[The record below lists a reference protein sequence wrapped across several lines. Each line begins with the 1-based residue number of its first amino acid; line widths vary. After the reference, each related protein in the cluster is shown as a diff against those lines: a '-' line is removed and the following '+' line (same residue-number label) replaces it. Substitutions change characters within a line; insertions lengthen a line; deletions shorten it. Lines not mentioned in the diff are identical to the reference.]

1 MTELRFTLPGDPP
14 IIVRAKPSTRARR
27 LRLSVSKLGGQ
38 VEVIMPPG
46 VGLDD
51 ARRFAVGNRGWIMK
65 AVGSSASRVRPRYGN
80 VFPLEGHCLVLRR
93 SGGKPPE
100 GNSRHLSLACEEADL
115 PRELGALCRKLAR
128 ARLHTAVGNHA
139 ASLDLPIPRFRI
151 KDTSSRW
158 GSCSAQGNLN
168 FSWRLVMM
176 PPDILD
182 YVAAHE
188 VSHLI
193 ELNHSPEFWRI
204 VEGLCPQYRDRRK
217 WLRTEGSRYHS
228 HLLL

>member
-14 IIVRAKPSTRARR
+14 IIVCAKPSTRARR
-27 LRLSVSKLGGQ
+27 LRLNVSRLGGR
-38 VEVIMPPG
+38 VEVVIPPG
-46 VGLDD
+46 VGLDH
-51 ARRFAVGNRGWIMK
+51 ARRFAVGNRDWIMK
-65 AVGSSASRVRPRYGN
+65 AVGRSARQVRPRFGD
-80 VFPLEGHCLVLRR
+80 VFPLEGHDLVIRR
-93 SGGKPPE
+93 AGGKPPA
-100 GNSRHLSLACEEADL
+100 GNGRHLSLACDEADL

-128 ARLHTAVGNHA
+128 SRLNVSVGNHA
-139 ASLDLPIPRFRI
+139 ARLGLPIPRFRI

-193 ELNHSPEFWRI
+193 QLNHSPDFWRI
-204 VEGLCPQYRDRRK
+204 VEGLCPQFRERRK
-217 WLRTEGSRYHS
+217 WLRTEGPRYHS

>member
-1 MTELRFTLPGDPP
+1 MTELRFTIPGDPP
-14 IIVRAKPSTRARR
+14 IIVSAKRSTRAGR
-27 LRLSVSKLGGQ
+27 LRLSVSRLGGR
-38 VEVIMPPG
+38 VEVVIPPG

-51 ARRFAVGNRGWIMK
+51 ARRFATDNRGWIMK
-65 AVGSSASRVRPRYGN
+65 AVGRSANQARPRFGD
-80 VFPLEGHCLVLRR
+80 VFPLEGQDLVLRR
-93 SGGKPPE
+93 AGGRTPT
-100 GNSRHLSLACEEADL
+100 GNGRNLSLACDEADL

-128 ARLHTAVGNHA
+128 ARLHASVGSHIGR
-139 ASLDLPIPRFRI
+139 LDLPMPPFRI

-158 GSCSAQGNLN
+158 GSCSARGNLN

-176 PPDILD
+176 PPGILD

-188 VSHLI
+188 VSHLL

-204 VEGLCPQYRDRRK
+204 VERLCPQFRDRRK
-217 WLRTEGSRYHS
+217 WLRTEGSRYHC

>member
-14 IIVRAKPSTRARR
+14 IIVCAKPSTRARR
-27 LRLSVSKLGGQ
+27 LRLNVSRLGGR
-38 VEVIMPPG
+38 VEVIIPPG

-51 ARRFAVGNRGWIMK
+51 ARRFAAGNRGWIVK
-65 AVGSSASRVRPRYGN
+65 AVGRSASQVRPRFGD
-80 VFPLEGHCLVLRR
+80 VFPLEGHDLVLRR
-93 SGGKPPE
+93 AGGRTTE
-100 GNSRHLSLACEEADL
+100 ANGRNLSLACDEAEL
-115 PRELGALCRKLAR
+115 PRALGALCRQLAR
-128 ARLHTAVGNHA
+128 ARLHASVRDHA
-139 ASLDLPIPRFRI
+139 DRLGLPMPRFRI

-176 PPDILD
+176 PPCILD

-188 VSHLI
+188 VAHLI
-193 ELNHSPEFWRI
+193 ELNHSPNYWRV
-204 VEGLCPQYRDRRK
+204 VEGLCPQFRDRRK

-228 HLLL
+228 LLLL